1 MPNKENIEAVEDL
14 KKIFKENEGII
25 FTDHTGLK
33 AQDAVDIR
41 DKLVQSESY
50 LRIIKNT
57 LGLIAA
63 REVFSDMD
71 LEQIM
76 TGPTS
81 IVIAQKDLVK
91 TAKVLKDFSNELK
104 VLTIKAGIMD
114 KKLVDTESIKKI
126 ADLPSR
132 EVLLIQMVT
141 ALQSPITG
149 LVNALS
155 GITRSLVTVLDAVR
169 NKKES
174 MAN

>member
-1 MPNKENIEAVEDL
+1 
-14 KKIFKENEGII
+14 
-25 FTDHTGLK
+25 
-33 AQDAVDIR
+33 
-41 DKLVQSESY
+41 
-50 LRIIKNT
+50 